1 MGGLVMPIYR
11 LTRMFEPADV
21 EEMAQAFKT
30 ICRTLKITRPDE
42 RELIAR
48 KVINC
53 AKDDTPNCQD
63 ICKMVLSE
71 FEDQATPP

>member
-1 MGGLVMPIYR
+1 MPIYR
-11 LTRMFEPADV
+11 LTRVFEPADL

-30 ICRTLKITRPDE
+30 ICRTLKITRSDE
-42 RELIAR
+42 RDLIAR

-53 AKDDTPNCQD
+53 AKDGTLNCQD

-71 FEDQATPP
+71 FEDQETPH

>member
-53 AKDDTPNCQD
+53 AKDGTPNCQD

-71 FEDQATPP
+71 FEDQATPH